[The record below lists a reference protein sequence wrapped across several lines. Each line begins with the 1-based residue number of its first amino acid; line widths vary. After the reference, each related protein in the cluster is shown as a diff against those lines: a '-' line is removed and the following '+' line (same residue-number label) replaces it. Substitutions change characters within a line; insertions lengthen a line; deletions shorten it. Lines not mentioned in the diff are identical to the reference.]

1 MAMTEAVLNA
11 WLKNPGDSVVSGEA
25 IAEIETDKSSLDL
38 ESPSDGV
45 LGRHLV
51 PAGANVPVGQVIVRV
66 LEPGEAE
73 PYDNAGPPAAAEPGA
88 DAGAGVIEAGGV
100 VGAGGSAGS
109 AVAGSAVAGS
119 AVAGSAVA
127 GSAGAAG
134 SARVAGAPGTPGDA
148 ADGVGGE
155 AARTGPAARV
165 PHTLSPRKRRE
176 LREQAEAEAQAAAGP
191 RVSRFRAAIAERV
204 SESWRTIP
212 HFAVVREVDARGAN
226 QALAAMR
233 GNGLPATATD
243 LLLRALALAVTA
255 EADTTG
261 DLGLVVATPD
271 GVVMPVIAEVPSLG
285 PEALAAARAA
295 AVTRAREGRLSA
307 RDLAPGPVA
316 SLSNLGGYQV
326 DSFTGIIPAGQKL
339 LLTTGTIADRPVA
352 VDGQVTVRPSFT
364 ATLNVDHRYF
374 DGDHAARILAAFQ
387 VALDQSMTWAATR
400 EKLDA

>member
-1 MAMTEAVLNA
+1 MREVTIPSVGMAMTEAVLNA

-73 PYDNAGPPAAAEPGA
+73 PYDSAGPPAAAEPGA
-88 DAGAGVIEAGGV
+88 DAGAGV
-100 VGAGGSAGS
+100 VGAAG
-109 AVAGSAVAGS
+109 VAEA
-119 AVAGSAVA
+119 
-127 GSAGAAG
+127 AGAAG
-134 SARVAGAPGTPGDA
+134 SAVARSP
-148 ADGVGGE
+148 AD
-155 AARTGPAARV
+155 RV

-191 RVSRFRAAIAERV
+191 RVSRFRAAIADRV

-212 HFAVVREVDARGAN
+212 HFAVVREIDARGAN

-233 GNGLPATATD
+233 ENGLPATATD
-243 LLLRALALAVTA
+243 LLLRALALAVMTETEA
-255 EADTTG
+255 EGTG

-271 GVVMPVIAEVPSLG
+271 GVVIPVIADVPGLG
-285 PEALAAARAA
+285 PQALARARAA
-295 AVTRAREGRLSA
+295 AVSRAREGRMSA
-307 RDLAPGPVA
+307 KDLTAGPVA

-364 ATLNVDHRYF
+364 ATLNVDHRHF

-387 VALDQSMTWAATR
+387 VALDQSITWAATR

>member
-73 PYDNAGPPAAAEPGA
+73 PYDNTGLPAAAEPI
-88 DAGAGVIEAGGV
+88 AGAGAEAI
-100 VGAGGSAGS
+100 
-109 AVAGSAVAGS
+109 
-119 AVAGSAVA
+119 
-127 GSAGAAG
+127 
-134 SARVAGAPGTPGDA
+134 
-148 ADGVGGE
+148 E
-155 AARTGPAARV
+155 AARTGPEDRV

-176 LREQAEAEAQAAAGP
+176 LREQAEAEAQTASGQ
-191 RVSRFRAAIAERV
+191 RGSRFRAAIAEHV
-204 SESWRTIP
+204 AESWRTIP
-212 HFAVVREVDARGAN
+212 HFAVVREIDARSVN

-243 LLLRALALAVTA
+243 LLLRALAQAVTVVA
-255 EADTTG
+255 EADTAG
-261 DLGLVVATPD
+261 DLGLAVATPN
-271 GVVMPVIAEVPSLG
+271 GVVIPVIADVPGLG
-285 PEALAAARAA
+285 PAALVAARAA
-295 AVTRAREGRLSA
+295 AVARARDGRLSA
-307 RDLAPGPVA
+307 RDLAAGPVA

-352 VDGQVTVRPSFT
+352 VDGQVMVRPSFT
-364 ATLNVDHRYF
+364 ATLNVDHRQF
-374 DGDHAARILAAFQ
+374 DGDHAARILADFQ
-387 VALDQSMTWAATR
+387 AALDQSMTWAATR

>member
-1 MAMTEAVLNA
+1 VREVTIPSVGMAMTEAVLNA

-73 PYDNAGPPAAAEPGA
+73 PYDGAGLPAAGEPAAG
-88 DAGAGVIEAGGV
+88 AGAGVIEAAGV
-100 VGAGGSAGS
+100 V
-109 AVAGSAVAGS
+109 
-119 AVAGSAVA
+119 
-127 GSAGAAG
+127 GAAG
-134 SARVAGAPGTPGDA
+134 SAGVAGAPGTPGAA
-148 ADGVGGE
+148 ADGVRGE
-155 AARTGPAARV
+155 AARTGPEDRV

-176 LREQAEAEAQAAAGP
+176 LREQAEAEAQAASG
-191 RVSRFRAAIAERV
+191 RRGSRFRAAIAERV

-212 HFAVVREVDARGAN
+212 HFAVVREIDARSVN

-255 EADTTG
+255 GADTTG

-271 GVVMPVIAEVPSLG
+271 GVVMPVIADVPSLG

-307 RDLAPGPVA
+307 RDLAPGPLA

-352 VDGQVTVRPSFT
+352 VDGQVMVRPSFA
-364 ATLNVDHRYF
+364 ATLNVDHRHF

-387 VALDQSMTWAATR
+387 VALDQSLTWAATR

>member
-1 MAMTEAVLNA
+1 MREVTIPSVGMAMTEAVLNA

-51 PAGANVPVGQVIVRV
+51 SAGASVPVGQVIVRV

-73 PYDNAGPPAAAEPGA
+73 PYDGSGLPAAGEPAAG
-88 DAGAGVIEAGGV
+88 AGAGVIEAAGV
-100 VGAGGSAGS
+100 V
-109 AVAGSAVAGS
+109 
-119 AVAGSAVA
+119 
-127 GSAGAAG
+127 GAAG
-134 SARVAGAPGTPGDA
+134 SAGVAGAPGTPGAA
-148 ADGVGGE
+148 ADGVRGE
-155 AARTGPAARV
+155 AARTGPEDRV

-176 LREQAEAEAQAAAGP
+176 LREQAEAEAQAASGRREP
-191 RVSRFRAAIAERV
+191 RFRAAIAERV

-212 HFAVVREVDARGAN
+212 HFAVVREIDARSVN

-255 EADTTG
+255 GADTTG

-271 GVVMPVIAEVPSLG
+271 GVVMPVVADVPSLG

-352 VDGQVTVRPSFT
+352 VDGQVMVRPSFA
-364 ATLNVDHRYF
+364 ATLNVDHRHF

-387 VALDQSMTWAATR
+387 VALDQSLTWAATR